1 MENQG
6 ELFSDFKSIDKSKGT
21 KICIKCEEEKSSEDF
36 VLLHGITKVSGE
48 PIRARVCLRCAAKR
62 KRQVRALR
70 RASSY
75 PPEDYVCPIC
85 LKTPEEIIPQT
96 NGTSSPFVLDHNH
109 DTGNFKGWICGK
121 CNSALGFFEDN
132 INHVRRAL
140 KYLEGYKES
149 ESC

>member
-6 ELFSDFKSIDKSKGT
+6 ELFSEFKSIDKSKGT

-36 VLLHGITKVSGE
+36 VLLYSMSVAGKPQYS
-48 PIRARVCLRCAAKR
+48 RVCLRCEAIR
-62 KRQVRALR
+62 KRQVRSLR
-70 RASSY
+70 ATSSY
-75 PPEDYVCPIC
+75 PPEGYVCPIC

-96 NGTSSPFVLDHNH
+96 NGTTTPFVLDHNH

-132 INHVRRAL
+132 TNHVRRAL
-140 KYLEGYKES
+140 KYLEECE